1 MRHGWKSDSD
11 TEPIVQASTV
21 GHVSKWTWRAQA
33 LDLAVGFV
41 FCLSLGGQF
50 LFTEFSMDFETLK
63 TEDIS
68 GKTIFL
74 DVDGSLIPEGQLDFD
89 PRVIESI
96 LNLKKRNNVFL
107 ATNMRDKTRLD
118 QLEAIL
124 QVPILTR
131 KFRKP
136 SAKILSEVG
145 TVLDKNNYIV
155 MGDRILIDGIFAA
168 RIGGTFIRLQRKISW
183 NEPIFTKFINFIDD
197 IVWKMVKK
205 LF

>member
-41 FCLSLGGQF
+41 
-50 LFTEFSMDFETLK
+50 SMDFETLK